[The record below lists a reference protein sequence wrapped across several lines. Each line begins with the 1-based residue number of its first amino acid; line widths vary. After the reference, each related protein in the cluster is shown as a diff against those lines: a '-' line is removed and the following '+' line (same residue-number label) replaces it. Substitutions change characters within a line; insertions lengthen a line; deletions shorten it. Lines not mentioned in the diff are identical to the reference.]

1 MHVACRCKSLEVNS
15 NAIQV
20 QFNQFS
26 IFVVV
31 VVAYIRSKG
40 CDFVFSFSP
49 ICNFLLTGALH
60 FRSQPIIKMLLSFSL
75 LIPILY
81 SLPSAP
87 TILYIRKLLSISHFS

>member
-1 MHVACRCKSLEVNS
+1 MRVACRCKSLEVNS

-31 VVAYIRSKG
+31 VAYIRSKG

-49 ICNFLLTGALH
+49 VCNFLLTGALH
-60 FRSQPIIKMLLSFSL
+60 FRSQPLIKMSLLFSL

-87 TILYIRKLLSISHFS
+87 TILYIQKLMSISHFS

>member
-1 MHVACRCKSLEVNS
+1 MRVACRCKSLEVNS

-49 ICNFLLTGALH
+49 VCNFLLTAALH
-60 FRSQPIIKMLLSFSL
+60 FRSQPIIKMLLFSL

-87 TILYIRKLLSISHFS
+87 TILYIQKLLSISHFS